1 MRSKADEFVDQP
13 ALLTAFLRMSS
24 GCGQVA
30 CMAMF
35 GVYDYV
41 WRERIDSIAEG
52 STRILKD

>member
-1 MRSKADEFVDQP
+1 MRGETDEFVDQP

-30 CMAMF
+30 CM
-35 GVYDYV
+35 GYGYG

-52 STRILKD
+52 PNGLLKD